1 MSWSMHLLARAMAGA
16 LVISVLLG
24 GPTVAQS
31 PAPASSAPTPSP
43 APSLRFPPMQFAGG
57 DAAQLV
63 FASTCGIWGR
73 DPITLHGEGG
83 AGTAD
88 LVVTFAT
95 YDEEAAQWTGT
106 VVGSFTG
113 TNGVTVPVEEQPA
126 LIYYDFDLGHWM
138 LVASWAAQI
147 PASAC
152 APGSPA
158 PS

>member
-1 MSWSMHLLARAMAGA
+1 MSRSMHLLARAMLIAIA
-16 LVISVLLG
+16 TSMLLVSPDL
-24 GPTVAQS
+24 AQS
-31 PAPASSAPTPSP
+31 PASSSAPTPSP
-43 APSLRFPPMQFAGG
+43 QPSSLFPRMQFAGG
-57 DAAQLV
+57 DASQLV
-63 FASTCGIWGR
+63 FTSTCGVWGH
-73 DPITLHGEGG
+73 DPIALHGVGG

-95 YDEEAAQWTGT
+95 YDEEAAQWAGT

-126 LIYYDFDLGHWM
+126 LIYYDFDLGRWM